1 LAYLLT
7 YSIVVAVLAGVGLLA
22 SYVPIRRA
30 LRVDPAIALR
40 YE

>member
-1 LAYLLT
+1 LIVLL
-7 YSIVVAVLAGVGLLA
+7 VALIA
-22 SYVPIRRA
+22 SLVPLFRA